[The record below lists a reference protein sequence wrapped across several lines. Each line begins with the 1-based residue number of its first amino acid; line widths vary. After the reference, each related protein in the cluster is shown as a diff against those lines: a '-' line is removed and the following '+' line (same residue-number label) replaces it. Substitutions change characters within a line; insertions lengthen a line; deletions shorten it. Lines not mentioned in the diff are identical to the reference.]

1 LNSYFGYPNYVAVDG
16 FGNVYVSDHFNST
29 IDSIRR
35 LSLSSDNVTTIAGK
49 TGNVI
54 ECMLLFV

>member
-1 LNSYFGYPNYVAVDG
+1 LNSYFGYPNYIAVDG
-16 FGNVYVSDHFNST
+16 FGNLYVSDHFNST

-54 ECMLLFV
+54 E